1 MRGGPNERSEWGP
14 NGVRMRASEWCTP
27 AVCLQV
33 RMRSEW
39 GPNTIR
45 TGVGPYGVR
54 TGSVRINSVC
64 CAFTTGDFVCASLI
78 AGGSARY
85 IALLMNLIAFN
96 DKVIAQMVFIA
107 EAPKGE
113 EDPTVTW
120 DALKAASHAPLRDC
134 TFADVRHLS
143 LTLLHPTARR
153 GSPI

>member
-1 MRGGPNERSEWGP
+1 MVRSGCVLAGPNE
-14 NGVRMRASEWCTP
+14 VRMGSEHHSDGCRS
-27 AVCLQV
+27 V
-33 RMRSEW
+33 R
-39 GPNTIR
+39 
-45 TGVGPYGVR
+45 GPYGVR
-54 TGSVRINSVC
+54 TDQFCLLCIHHWRFC
-64 CAFTTGDFVCASLI
+64 LRMASLI

-107 EAPKGE
+107 EAPKGEE

>member
-1 MRGGPNERSEWGP
+1 MTEICSLGSSPTIDFLIGQGLVQLDASQSVE
-14 NGVRMRASEWCTP
+14 VRWLLKARIAS
-27 AVCLQV
+27 
-33 RMRSEW
+33 S
-39 GPNTIR
+39 
-45 TGVGPYGVR
+45 
-54 TGSVRINSVC
+54 
-64 CAFTTGDFVCASLI
+64 AFTTGDFVYASLI

-107 EAPKGE
+107 EAPKGEE

>member
-1 MRGGPNERSEWGP
+1 MSLTEICSLGSSPTIDFLIGQGLVQLDASQSVE
-14 NGVRMRASEWCTP
+14 VRWLLKARVAS
-27 AVCLQV
+27 
-33 RMRSEW
+33 S
-39 GPNTIR
+39 
-45 TGVGPYGVR
+45 
-54 TGSVRINSVC
+54 
-64 CAFTTGDFVCASLI
+64 AFTTGDFVYPSLI

-96 DKVIAQMVFIA
+96 DKVMAQMVFIA
-107 EAPKGE
+107 EAPKGEE

-120 DALKAASHAPLRDC
+120 DALKAASRAPLRDC

>member
-1 MRGGPNERSEWGP
+1 MTEICSLGSSPTIDFLIGQGLVQLDASQSVE
-14 NGVRMRASEWCTP
+14 VRWLLKARIAS
-27 AVCLQV
+27 
-33 RMRSEW
+33 S
-39 GPNTIR
+39 
-45 TGVGPYGVR
+45 
-54 TGSVRINSVC
+54 
-64 CAFTTGDFVCASLI
+64 AFTTGDFLRMRSLI

-107 EAPKGE
+107 EAPKGEE